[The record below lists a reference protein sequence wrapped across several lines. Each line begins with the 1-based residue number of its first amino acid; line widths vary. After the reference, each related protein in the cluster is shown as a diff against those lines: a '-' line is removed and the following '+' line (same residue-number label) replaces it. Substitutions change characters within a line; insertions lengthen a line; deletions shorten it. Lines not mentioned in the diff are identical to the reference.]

1 MQVLNGGFLMQI
13 LTNFAKVGIENL
25 ITAIG
30 PQDSYRKLDFCNADF
45 SCCGDCPNRKK
56 LEPLKEHGATA
67 VSAEL
72 YRSTCGN
79 CKYACRKYVY
89 EKNIKTAKLSKNSIK
104 FLLYLYFA
112 DLSGEGKTQLL
123 YINDIADYIGCTT
136 ASLVY
141 CMEQLANYKYCEFDY
156 YPGDNKHFWATILNY
171 QDAFKTADQGGKG
184 FLDMDQNM
192 LQRICCIDGLI
203 TIRSFIRIL
212 CDTASQVVSKA
223 IDYSFSEFGA
233 RLPKYAKRP
242 GIIKKSIE
250 ALKDVMSY
258 DFSGR
263 VIFCKINDVFR
274 CKTVRDS
281 IARDSKETIINY
293 IASINSAINNQDIDK
308 RIQLLS
314 SLGVVCRYNLP
325 TTNFIVSESDYDS
338 MARLSVRYG
347 INTVKEA
354 LASYYTEWVSNN
366 NTPRSME
373 AVLTEMCRET
383 LKDSMNPKNLFIS
396 SIV

>member
-1 MQVLNGGFLMQI
+1 MQL
-13 LTNFAKVGIENL
+13 LTKFAKVGIENL

-45 SCCGDCPNRKK
+45 SSCGDCPNRKK
-56 LEPLKEHGATA
+56 LEPLKNHGASA

-79 CKYACRKYVY
+79 CKNACRKYVY
-89 EKNIKTAKLSKNSIK
+89 ERNLKTAKLSKNSIK

-112 DLSGEGKTQLL
+112 DLSGDGKTQLL

-136 ASLVY
+136 ASLIY
-141 CMEQLANYKYCEFDY
+141 CMEQLTSYKYCEFDY
-156 YPGDNKHFWATILNY
+156 YPGDKKHFWATILNY
-171 QDAFKTADQGGKG
+171 QDAFKTADHGGKG

-192 LQRICCIDGLI
+192 LKNICSIDGLI

-212 CDTASQVVSKA
+212 CDTASQVLSKT

-233 RLPKYAKRP
+233 RLPDYAKRP

-250 ALKDVMSY
+250 ALKDVLSY
-258 DFSGR
+258 NFSGR
-263 VIFCKINDVFR
+263 VIFCKINDAFR
-274 CKTVRDS
+274 CKAVRDS
-281 IARDSKETIINY
+281 IARDSKETIVNF
-293 IASINSAINNQDIDK
+293 IASINSAVINPDISM
-308 RIQLLS
+308 RTQLLS
-314 SLGVVCRYNLP
+314 SLGVDCRYNIP
-325 TTNFIVSESDYDS
+325 TTNFAASDSDYDS

-347 INTVKEA
+347 IDTVKEA
-354 LASYYTEWVSNN
+354 LVSYYKEWVCNN

-373 AVLTEMCRET
+373 AVLTEMCREH
-383 LKDSMNPKNLFIS
+383 LKDSLSPKFFS
-396 SIV
+396 YQA